1 MLYCVV
7 YVISLVRRMKWVQ
20 VELTEVRGRGRSDA
34 IDFNEP
40 DEGIVYVCLCER

>member
-1 MLYCVV
+1 MKRAQVVVAAASEVCVV
-7 YVISLVRRMKWVQ
+7 H
-20 VELTEVRGRGRSDA
+20 GRSDA